1 MTAPTTRMTPRTP
14 NPAATAAAPFVQIV
28 LAQTRIELTMTLRR
42 GESLLITVLIPIG
55 ALIVTASPVIHVG
68 SIYFLLPGILTLAI
82 MSTGMVSLGIA
93 TAYERYY
100 GVLKRLGTSPLSRT
114 GLVLAKALAVL
125 VVEIG
130 QVILLILIGAIFYG
144 WRPTGSLIMTLL
156 VMLIGSATFVGLGM
170 LMAGGLRAEATLAGA
185 NALYLV
191 FLVIPGVLFPLKA
204 APGFVQAI
212 AQFLP
217 STALAMSLRGAMT
230 NAGTP
235 LGPLLILIAW
245 CVIFL
250 VATGFTF
257 KWE

>member
-1 MTAPTTRMTPRTP
+1 LSAPTRITPRTP
-14 NPAATAAAPFVQIV
+14 NSAATAAAPFSQIV

-55 ALIVTASPVIHVG
+55 ALIVTAALKVA
-68 SIYFLLPGILTLAI
+68 SISFLLPGILTLAI
-82 MSTGMVSLGIA
+82 MSTGLVSLGIA

-114 GLVLAKALAVL
+114 GLVLAKALSVL

-144 WRPTGSLIMTLL
+144 WRPTGSLIMTLV

-217 STALAMSLRGAMT
+217 STALADSLRGAM
-230 NAGTP
+230 NSQGTP
-235 LGPLLILIAW
+235 IGALLVLIAW
-245 CVIFL
+245 GIIFL

>member
-1 MTAPTTRMTPRTP
+1 MSAPTSITPRTP
-14 NPAATAAAPFVQIV
+14 NPQATNAAPFTQIV
-28 LAQTRIELTMTLRR
+28 LAQTRVELMMTLRR

-55 ALIVTASPVIHVG
+55 ALIVTAALKVA

-82 MSTGMVSLGIA
+82 MSTGLVSLGIA

-114 GLVLAKALAVL
+114 GLVLAKSLSVL

-144 WRPTGSLIMTLL
+144 WRPTGSLIMTLV

-191 FLVIPGVLFPLKA
+191 FLIIPGVLFPLKD
-204 APGFVQAI
+204 APGVVQAI

-217 STALAMSLRGAMT
+217 STALASTLRGAMT
-230 NAGTP
+230 SQGTP
-235 LGPLLILIAW
+235 IGALLILIAW
-245 CVIFL
+245 GIIFL
-250 VATGFTF
+250 AATAFTF